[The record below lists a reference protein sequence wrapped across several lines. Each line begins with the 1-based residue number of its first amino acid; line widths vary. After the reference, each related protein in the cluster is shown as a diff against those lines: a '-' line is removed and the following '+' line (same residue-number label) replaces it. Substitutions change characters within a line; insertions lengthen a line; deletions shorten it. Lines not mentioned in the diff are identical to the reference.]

1 MRIESRDRDIDL
13 LRRAASL
20 TLFGLG
26 LGLAWGSQS
35 ACSEEASPI
44 YVARCGSDDDCP
56 QGEICIEGACV
67 PRDAIACQQIEGAQS
82 ILQPGPPLI
91 DFGYV
96 GSGTSRQELALRN
109 IGDCTLT
116 IFEAYFLNEDGSAF
130 ECPGCA
136 ASNFPIELFPFRDT
150 SVVVYFT
157 PDGVGDYADELILL
171 SDDSEYN
178 EIRIPLRARFNGI
191 PKLAVAPDEVD
202 FDYSAVGRTASRTV
216 RLTNQGTGIAP
227 LIIDK
232 IEIETATASAFSF
245 EPELTEDISLDPVSV
260 DMEAGYT
267 VNLRYHPQ
275 EIDNHAASLVIH
287 TNMPTDAIVRVPLIG
302 SSETP
307 AKISVSPGQL
317 NFGPVPIGQTTSLP
331 LTIVNEGGTPLRV
344 TYRWGGTGLSTD
356 LSALPQIVP
365 PIPPGQYT
373 ELQVLVTATAPREI
387 TGLLIIEANDP
398 NRPSTTIPVSAQG
411 QDVVGA
417 QVIKMDMNFENGS
430 DSFFDDDFRNVDL
443 TLENP
448 FGLVVNKQNAQPTN
462 WMGFGNPSWLAFG
475 PKEEPERIVLP
486 DAMQDGTFRVLLNYQ
501 EDCSSVPSGIVAAI
515 LGISVEALIAYFT
528 GVTTGGVAGGA
539 VSDAIESVCFS
550 HSSSAVTVTIYV
562 NGNVVAEVPI
572 TLGRKGDYVYGA
584 DLIRSNGQWSVVY

>member
-1 MRIESRDRDIDL
+1 M
-13 LRRAASL
+13 
-20 TLFGLG
+20 
-26 LGLAWGSQS
+26 AWGTQS
-35 ACSEEASPI
+35 ACNEETSPI
-44 YVARCGSDDDCP
+44 FVARCGSDDDCGA
-56 QGEICIEGACV
+56 GEICIDGACV
-67 PRDAIACQQIEGAQS
+67 PRDAIACQENEGAQS

-96 GSGTSRQELALRN
+96 GSGTSRQELDLRN

-116 IFEAYFLNEDGSAF
+116 IYEAYFLNEDGSPF

-136 ASNFPIELFPFRDT
+136 ASNFPIELFPFRDHN
-150 SVVVYFT
+150 VVVYFT

-171 SDDSEYN
+171 SDDSEYS

-202 FDYSAVGRTASRTV
+202 FDYSPVGRTVSRSI
-216 RLTNQGTGIAP
+216 RLSNVGTGIAP
-227 LIIDK
+227 IIIDK
-232 IEIETATASAFSF
+232 MEIETATASAFAF
-245 EPELTEDISLDPVSV
+245 EPAFTEDIVLDPVSV
-260 DMEAGYT
+260 DMEAGHT

-275 EIDNHAASLVIH
+275 EIENHTGDLLIY
-287 TNMPTDAIVRVPLIG
+287 TNMPMDSVVRVPLMG

-317 NFGPVPIGQTTSLP
+317 NFGPVPLGQTTSLP

-356 LSALPQIVP
+356 LSAIPQIVP
-365 PIPPGQYT
+365 AVPPGQYT

-387 TGLLIIEANDP
+387 TGLLIIESNDP
-398 NRPSTTIPVSAQG
+398 TRPSVTIPVSAQG

-417 QVIKMDMNFENGS
+417 EVIKMDMNFENGS
-430 DSFFDDDFRNVDL
+430 DSFFDDDFRNVDM

-462 WMGFGNPSWLAFG
+462 WMSFGNPSWLSFG

-486 DAMQDGTFRVLLNYQ
+486 DAQQDGTFRVLLNYQ
-501 EDCSSVPSGIVAAI
+501 EDCSSVPSGIVASI

-550 HSSSAVTVTIYV
+550 RSSSAVTVTIYI
-562 NGNVVAEVPI
+562 NGNVVAEVPV